1 MHRWIANGP
10 SHPTRNRRRD
20 QALRKNPRTAPPDRH
35 RPQIRA
41 PWSPGNVEEWIA
53 ANICRSTSEA
63 DAMAARCDEAEA
75 PNSGDLES
83 RIEETSEGKSRQHQ
97 KPDDASHPSTRKSHP
112 LLSRPLPR
120 SQQIRPKI
128 ECARMPLASESR
140 RQLGRAMMTEQGR
153 TAPVP
158 QTTPTGKPEQIATS
172 FKPRGNDD

>member
-1 MHRWIANGP
+1 MDLLTQPETAEQ
-10 SHPTRNRRRD
+10 TRLS
-20 QALRKNPRTAPPDRH
+20 QRTLERH
-35 RPQIRA
+35 RLTGTGPKFVRL
-41 PWSPGNVEEWIA
+41 GRRVLYRHEDVEEWIA

-63 DAMAARCDEAEA
+63 DAMAGRCGETQAA
-75 PNSGDLES
+75 NSGDLES

-128 ECARMPLASESR
+128 ECARMPLASGSR
-140 RQLGRAMMTEQGR
+140 RQLGRALMTEQGR